1 MVYRLVNSTYNL
13 KELVLRLAKLICQLL
28 EADQCS
34 ICLLAPGKNKP
45 LFRVWASRRK
55 KGFIEKGCYLNH
67 GIEARIIRMGQAVLK
82 GHLLGVPLLSEDVVG
97 CVLVKRYKKRAVFE
111 GFEQEI
117 LIAISEQSVTAIR
130 NLQLYEEQQK
140 IMLGTI
146 KTLASLLDRKVPQAY
161 THTSGFGDLVVNLA
175 KSMHVSELDLNSL
188 RYASILHDAGKI
200 DIPAEILTKSD
211 KLTSQEFGIIK
222 THPAMGAQI
231 IRHVE
236 SFKPIVPI
244 ILYHHEKYNGSGYP
258 SGLKKR
264 QIPLGAR
271 IMAVA
276 DAFEAMIVG
285 RPYRGMVSV
294 EAALA
299 EIKKHSGTQ
308 FDPKVVA
315 ALLDLVRR
323 KKFRK
328 YLSILKK

>member
-1 MVYRLVNSTYNL
+1 M
-13 KELVLRLAKLICQLL
+13 RLAKLICQLL
-28 EADQCS
+28 DADQS
-34 ICLLAPGKNKP
+34 SVCLLSPGKHKP
-45 LFRVWASRRK
+45 LFRAWASRRK
-55 KGFIEKGCYLNH
+55 KGFIEKGCRLNH
-67 GIEARIIRMGQAVLK
+67 GVESKIIRQGQAILK

-97 CVLVKRYKKRAVFE
+97 CVLVKRNKKRPAFE

-140 IMLGTI
+140 IMLGSI
-146 KTLASLLDRKVPQAY
+146 KTLASLLDRKVPRAY
-161 THTSGFGDLVVNLA
+161 THSSGFSDLVVNLA
-175 KSMHVSELDLNSL
+175 RNMHLSELDLSSL
-188 RYASILHDAGKI
+188 RYASVLHDAGKI
-200 DIPAEILTKSD
+200 DIPPEILTKSD
-211 KLTSQEFGIIK
+211 KLTTQEYGIIK
-222 THPAMGAQI
+222 SHPAMGARI
-231 IRHVE
+231 IRFAQ

-244 ILYHHEKYNGSGYP
+244 ILYHHEKYDGTGYP
-258 SGLKKR
+258 SGLKKG

-294 EAALA
+294 EEAIA
-299 EIKKHSGTQ
+299 EIKNNSGTQ
-308 FDPKVVA
+308 FDPKVVC

-328 YLSILKK
+328 YLRMLKK